1 MSPAL
6 SSSSKTDIRKGGVSF
21 VFPMFNERDNIE
33 ETVRRASMLAGE
45 ISGDYEI
52 VVADDASTDG
62 SGDVVDGLAARDSRV
77 KSVRLKSN
85 TKFGGALK
93 YGLGVASKDVV
104 IYTDSD
110 FPAREE
116 DIKRALALLSGADV
130 VTAYSL
136 VIKDTSIKRIFMS
149 RVYNFL
155 VRLLFGLNIKDINS
169 GLKIYKREVLSG
181 LNLISRS
188 PFIDVEIF
196 AEAVKRGF
204 KVTQYG
210 LIFEL
215 RTKGAS
221 TISRPSVVARTFWD
235 MLVYRFSR
243 PRTF

>member
-1 MSPAL
+1 MNGAGRPS
-6 SSSSKTDIRKGGVSF
+6 VSF

-33 ETVRRASMLAGE
+33 ETVRRASMLAGD

-62 SGDVVDGLAARDSRV
+62 SGDAADGLAAKDNRV
-77 KSVRLKSN
+77 KSVRLKNN

-93 YGLGVASKDVV
+93 AGLMAASKDVV

-110 FPAREE
+110 FPAKEE
-116 DIKRALALLSGADV
+116 DIRRALALLDGADI

-136 VIKDTSIKRIFMS
+136 VIKDTSLKRILMS
-149 RVYNFL
+149 KVYNFL
-155 VRLLFGLNIKDINS
+155 VRALFGLHIKDINS
-169 GLKIYKREVLSG
+169 GLKIYKREVLKDLKLKS
-181 LNLISRS
+181 NS

-196 AEAVKRGF
+196 AEAAKRGF
-204 KVTQYG
+204 RIAQYG

-215 RTKGAS
+215 RTRGAS
-221 TISRPSVVARTFWD
+221 TISRPGVVVRTFLD

-243 PRTF
+243 R

>member
-1 MSPAL
+1 MSEAK
-6 SSSSKTDIRKGGVSF
+6 SRSVSF

-33 ETVRRASMLAGE
+33 ETVRRASMLAAE

-62 SGDVVDGLAARDSRV
+62 SGDAVDGLAMKDGRV

-93 YGLGVASKDVV
+93 AGLMAASKDVV

-110 FPAREE
+110 FPAKEE
-116 DIKRALALLSGADV
+116 DIRRALALLSGADI

-136 VIKDTSIKRIFMS
+136 VIKDTSLKRILMS
-149 RVYNFL
+149 KVYNFL
-155 VRLLFGLNIKDINS
+155 VRVFFGLNIKDINS
-169 GLKIYKREVLSG
+169 GLKIYKRQVLNG
-181 LNLISRS
+181 LSLRSRS

-196 AEAVKRGF
+196 AEAAKRGF
-204 KVTQYG
+204 KIAQYG

-215 RTKGAS
+215 RTRGAS

-243 PRTF
+243 